1 MLLRGKLK
9 VVPRIG
15 SVEFLKHV
23 RSIYF
28 ERILIYYNTLYR
40 EEVLNVFKHD
50 AEYEINEEKYQEIK
64 KELLGEDSSGESGGS
79 SSDES
84 GSESEK
90 EDKDG
95 EEDTS
100 APIIDQTETNMIAL
114 RRTIY
119 LTIQSSL
126 DFEETVHKL
135 MKLNLKPGHEPEL
148 CHMIIGKLLH
158 YKEMNNFT

>member
-1 MLLRGKLK
+1 M
-9 VVPRIG
+9 
-15 SVEFLKHV
+15 
-23 RSIYF
+23 
-28 ERILIYYNTLYR
+28 
-40 EEVLNVFKHD
+40 LNVFKHNTD
-50 AEYEINEEKYQEIK
+50 YEGDEEKYQAIK
-64 KELLGEDSSGESGGS
+64 KELLGEDSSDDNSDD

-84 GSESEK
+84 DSSGSGK
-90 EDKDG
+90 EDN

-148 CHMIIGKLLH
+148 CHMIIGNKLFLTITVVFIVQ
-158 YKEMNNFT
+158 FTKF

>member
-1 MLLRGKLK
+1 MLYGNYCF
-9 VVPRIG
+9 
-15 SVEFLKHV
+15 S
-23 RSIYF
+23 
-28 ERILIYYNTLYR
+28 

-50 AEYEINEEKYQEIK
+50 ADYEGNEEKYQSIK
-64 KELLGEDSSGESGGS
+64 KEFLGGGS
-79 SSDES
+79 SDENEDGSSDES
-84 GSESEK
+84 GSSDTEK
-90 EDKDG
+90 EG
-95 EEDTS
+95 NEEDTS

-148 CHMIIGKLLH
+148 CHMIIGKYL
-158 YKEMNNFT
+158 N